1 MTRVPP
7 AGYDGLPM
15 LAGGAM
21 RRSIAALV
29 SVFVALTLF
38 AGHARAQAPEKVFAG
53 KVLLSTK
60 RFPMSAKSQSAYIA
74 TLRKQSASN
83 FYEDKENHQWKINFA
98 AFFREGLDDVEVQVK
113 IYDVT
118 SSPQQ
123 MLSSFDQYLDERGQ
137 KSFVSSMILERKQF
151 GVNKQLMI
159 TLESHGKVLASGRF
173 KILGDAEKNTGK
185 VNFSDDDT
193 KGSDSDQ

>member
-1 MTRVPP
+1 
-7 AGYDGLPM
+7 
-15 LAGGAM
+15 M
-21 RRSIAALV
+21 RRSVVALV
-29 SVFVALTLF
+29 SVFVAVALF
-38 AGHARAQAPEKVFAG
+38 TSHARAQSPERVFAG

-118 SSPQQ
+118 QSPQQ

-151 GVNKQLMI
+151 GVNKELLI
-159 TLESHGKVLASGRF
+159 TMEYNGKVLASGRF
-173 KILGDAEKNTGK
+173 TILGEAEKMTGK

-193 KGSDSDQ
+193 KDDGSGSGSDQ